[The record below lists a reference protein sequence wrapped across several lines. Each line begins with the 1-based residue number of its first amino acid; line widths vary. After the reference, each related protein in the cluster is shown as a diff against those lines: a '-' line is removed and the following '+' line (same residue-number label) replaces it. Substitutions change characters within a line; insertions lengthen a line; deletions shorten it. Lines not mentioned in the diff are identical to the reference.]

1 MDKYLLEI
9 LKLVNTIIIPGLG
22 ALTITNAE
30 KGEIM
35 FMSYLKHD
43 DGKLTSYISE
53 KEGMDENDAKNLVA
67 KYVREIQIELDKGET
82 YDMYQ
87 FGSFYKNDGEI
98 DFKSWSQMNENSEE
112 EEVKPVAPIVDT
124 QAKKEEE
131 VKPDDNILIPTPL
144 KEDISEIK
152 EEVKAEEPKEVIPP
166 VEVKQEKITPVVKP
180 ITKKAPL
187 RDNVYVAPGTENKEL
202 NILEKEEKEATAA
215 KLETLRLEQENKK
228 KKKKRGAGFY
238 ILLAFIAVLIGGGTF
253 FGLNYDQYKQ
263 HIPFL
268 ADNKTEAPEEV
279 DHLQEMEEILNGEIT
294 ETENNSEEEI
304 GQDEETEPIEDSEE
318 IIEEVVDDPIIEEK
332 PIVQQNNG
340 SDLPFHIIAGAFS
353 SEANANKLGDRL
365 KNEGYSVKVGPGR
378 GMTLVSVKSFQTR
391 AEAQAGLS
399 DLKDVAPN
407 GWVYEWK

>member
-87 FGSFYKNDGEI
+87 FGSFYKNDGEV
-98 DFKSWSQMNENSEE
+98 DFKSWSQMNDASTEE
-112 EEVKPVAPIVDT
+112 KEEAKPLPIVEDT
-124 QAKKEEE
+124 EEKVE
-131 VKPDDNILIPTPL
+131 ENILIPTP
-144 KEDISEIK
+144 EV
-152 EEVKAEEPKEVIPP
+152 EEVIAETPAPRVV
-166 VEVKQEKITPVVKP
+166 VEKNITPPVKP
-180 ITKKAPL
+180 ITKKDPIK
-187 RDNVYVAPGTENKEL
+187 DNLYVAPGTENKEL
-202 NILEKEEKEATAA
+202 NILEKEEREATAA
-215 KLETLRLEQENKK
+215 KLESLRVEQENKN
-228 KKKKRGAGFY
+228 KKKKRGVGFY
-238 ILLAFIAVLIGGGTF
+238 ILLAMIALLLGGGTF
-253 FGLNYDQYKQ
+253 FGINYDIYKQ

-268 ADNKTEAPEEV
+268 ADNKEQPEQEV
-279 DHLQEMEEILNGEIT
+279 NHLEEMEEILNGEIT